1 MPRRAPRRTRQAAE
15 GEVEETELAVYE
27 HGAEA
32 ADDVADDLR
41 DGIRD
46 MVVCELDPEI
56 AWQLRWSAAGFPT
69 MTDVSILT
77 ADSHFLALDGELQR
91 ALLSDES
98 AQTAVE
104 RGDGILPAIRVKRA
118 RGALATVEELAAV
131 FDQCV
136 GPASLEAS
144 TRRGY
149 QAAWR
154 TVLTWGIAH
163 RALGQLM
170 PMSKITLKALTQELL
185 MVGCAAGTIKNVWC
199 SIADRH
205 RRFGHNTPL
214 AAAGDFKRLYKAVA
228 AVKGAPSKLLFPIG
242 THHLRRLL
250 ELIGLTECQS
260 RDVLVCATGMA
271 LCCRV
276 VEITDFQICDMLWE
290 LDAAYDAS
298 YAGTLAVHIYRRK
311 QDTARKG
318 LYPRIGIASRAEWD
332 IAHRLRRHAERY
344 DLRVD
349 ALCTKKQ
356 HPGARCR
363 HCPPFFFTLGRGS
376 QGEQERLPLS
386 RQQVSNAVCKSLTL
400 IGVDAEHYSGKSM
413 RLGGISAALTAKV
426 QAPVLYLQ
434 SGHGSENAAQN
445 YMVPKDPSVWYEN
458 FAALDL

>member
-1 MPRRAPRRTRQAAE
+1 
-15 GEVEETELAVYE
+15 VEETELAVYE

-32 ADDVADDLR
+32 ADEVADELR

-46 MVVCELDPEI
+46 MVLCELEPET
-56 AWQLRWSAAGFPT
+56 AWKLRWSAAGFPT
-69 MTDVSILT
+69 VMEIDIL
-77 ADSHFLALDGELQR
+77 AGDSLFPGLDKELQR
-91 ALLSDES
+91 ALLADES
-98 AQTAVE
+98 TQTAVE
-104 RGDGILPAIRVKRA
+104 RGPGDGILPAIRVKRA
-118 RGALATVEELAAV
+118 RGALATVQELAAV

-163 RALGQLM
+163 RVLGQLM
-170 PMSKITLKALTQELL
+170 PMSKDTLKALTQELL

-199 SIADRH
+199 SISDRH
-205 RRFGHNTPL
+205 RRFGYDAPL
-214 AAAGDFKRLYKAVA
+214 AAAGDFQRLYKAVA
-228 AVKGAPSKLLFPIG
+228 AIKGAPSKLLFPIG
-242 THHLRRLL
+242 THHLLRLL
-250 ELIGLTECQS
+250 DLIGLTECQS

-276 VEITDFQICDMLWE
+276 IEVTDFQICDMLWK
-290 LDAAYDAS
+290 LDAEYDES

-311 QDTARKG
+311 QDKARKG

-332 IAHRLRRHAERY
+332 IAQRLRRHADRY
-344 DLRVD
+344 GLRVD
-349 ALCTKKQ
+349 AQCIKKQ

-363 HCPPFFFTLGRGS
+363 HCSPFFFTLGRGN
-376 QGEQERLPLS
+376 QGEQERLPMS
-386 RQQVSNAVCKSLTL
+386 RQQVSNAVRKSLEL
-400 IGVDAEHYSGKSM
+400 IGVDTEHYSGKSM
-413 RLGGISAALTAKV
+413 LLGGISAALTAKV

-434 SGHGSENAAQN
+434 SGHGSQNAAQN

>member
-1 MPRRAPRRTRQAAE
+1 
-15 GEVEETELAVYE
+15 VEETELAVYE

-32 ADDVADDLR
+32 ADEVADELR

-46 MVVCELDPEI
+46 MVVCELDPET

-69 MTDVSILT
+69 MMDVSILT

-98 AQTAVE
+98 TQTAVE
-104 RGDGILPAIRVKRA
+104 RGEWILPAIRVKRA

-199 SIADRH
+199 SIANRH

-214 AAAGDFKRLYKAVA
+214 GAAGDFKRLYKAVA

-250 ELIGLTECQS
+250 ELIGLTGCQS

-276 VEITDFQICDMLWE
+276 VEVTDFQICDSFGNSMLHTTHLMRVLWQFTSTGGSKTQRVRGCI
-290 LDAAYDAS
+290 LGLAS
-298 YAGTLAVHIYRRK
+298 RLGPSGTL
-311 QDTARKG
+311 
-318 LYPRIGIASRAEWD
+318 
-332 IAHRLRRHAERY
+332 
-344 DLRVD
+344 
-349 ALCTKKQ
+349 
-356 HPGARCR
+356 
-363 HCPPFFFTLGRGS
+363 
-376 QGEQERLPLS
+376 
-386 RQQVSNAVCKSLTL
+386 LT
-400 IGVDAEHYSGKSM
+400 V
-413 RLGGISAALTAKV
+413 
-426 QAPVLYLQ
+426 
-434 SGHGSENAAQN
+434 
-445 YMVPKDPSVWYEN
+445 
-458 FAALDL
+458 